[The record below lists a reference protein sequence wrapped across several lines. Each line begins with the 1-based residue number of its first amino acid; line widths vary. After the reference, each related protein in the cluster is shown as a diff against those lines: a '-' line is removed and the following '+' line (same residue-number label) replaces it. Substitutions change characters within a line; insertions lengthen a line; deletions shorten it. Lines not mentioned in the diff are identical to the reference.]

1 MMFSSKSAVNIG
13 LMIATLASSLTLLC
27 FIGVDL
33 ANGLIEIFQVNQN
46 LETLIVIFS
55 VDMRRH

>member
-13 LMIATLASSLTLLC
+13 LMITTLASSLTLLC

-33 ANGLIEIFQVNQN
+33 ANGLIDIFQVN
-46 LETLIVIFS
+46 
-55 VDMRRH
+55 